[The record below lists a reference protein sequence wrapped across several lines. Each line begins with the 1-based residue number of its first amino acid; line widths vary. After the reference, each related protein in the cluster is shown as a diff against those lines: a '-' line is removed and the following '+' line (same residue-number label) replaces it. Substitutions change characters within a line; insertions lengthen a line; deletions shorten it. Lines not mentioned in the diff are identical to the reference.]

1 MERLFALLIG
11 YAFGCFQTAYIV
23 GKFNGIDIREHGS
36 GNAGTTNSYRVMGS
50 KAAAIVFVGDFLK
63 MVLSI
68 LLVRLLFETADG
80 GNRLM
85 LTLYTALGVI
95 LGHDFPFYMSFK
107 GGKGIASTAG
117 LILMLDWRLVIIGLI
132 VFFGLIFLTHLVSL
146 ASCTLIFF
154 LLICSVILITGGHIP
169 TGSMAVWEA
178 IGVIAFICVLALF
191 QHRSNIGRLLRG
203 EEKKVILKMP
213 NPLKQTREEGEAT
226 DEETEKNE

>member
-68 LLVRLLFETADG
+68 LLVRLLFESADG
-80 GNRLM
+80 GNWLL
-85 LTLYTALGVI
+85 LTLYTGLGVI
-95 LGHDFPFYMSFK
+95 LGHDFPFYMHFK

-146 ASCTLIFF
+146 ASCTLILF
-154 LLICSVILITGGHIP
+154 LFVCSLILITGGHIP

-178 IGVIAFICVLALF
+178 IAVIAGICLLALF
-191 QHRSNIGRLLRG
+191 QHRSNIGRLIRG

-213 NPLKQTREEGEAT
+213 NPLKQPEQRKEST
-226 DEETEKNE
+226 DEKEENS